1 MKKILTVTLVLLLTV
16 ALQSTASVFASD
28 ARQMG
33 DVVYDGIINIKDIM
47 AVRDHVFG
55 ETLIGDNFT
64 AADMSFRGK
73 VNIEDILFIR
83 DIMFGERS
91 SPFWPGVKPP
101 FSGTPYFGSSPV
113 PSISIYFNSYADLT
127 RDIYNGF
134 PEDVM
139 AECDFIDEVAVGQRG
154 EKGAFQNFLSKR
166 QAKNIIIPN
175 LREEPMPLF
184 DKEMGILLSSSQI
197 WFYPNLCNITFYP
210 KEEGVS
216 RMSIYYLDGLGAE
229 QLNVA
234 NEKGFMQVYKEIYP
248 HWPDFADQDYI
259 AKTYE
264 VDFALKERTV
274 KAVARIHASDASI
287 MSIDFIYDNVRVNI
301 EGNINALT
309 PELLAGLDFRL
320 AEMK

>member
-1 MKKILTVTLVLLLTV
+1 
-16 ALQSTASVFASD
+16 
-28 ARQMG
+28 
-33 DVVYDGIINIKDIM
+33 
-47 AVRDHVFG
+47 
-55 ETLIGDNFT
+55 
-64 AADMSFRGK
+64 
-73 VNIEDILFIR
+73 
-83 DIMFGERS
+83 
-91 SPFWPGVKPP
+91 
-101 FSGTPYFGSSPV
+101 
-113 PSISIYFNSYADLT
+113 
-127 RDIYNGF
+127 
-134 PEDVM
+134 
-139 AECDFIDEVAVGQRG
+139 
-154 EKGAFQNFLSKR
+154 
-166 QAKNIIIPN
+166 
-175 LREEPMPLF
+175 
-184 DKEMGILLSSSQI
+184 
-197 WFYPNLCNITFYP
+197 
-210 KEEGVS
+210 
-216 RMSIYYLDGLGAE
+216 MSIYYLDGLGAE